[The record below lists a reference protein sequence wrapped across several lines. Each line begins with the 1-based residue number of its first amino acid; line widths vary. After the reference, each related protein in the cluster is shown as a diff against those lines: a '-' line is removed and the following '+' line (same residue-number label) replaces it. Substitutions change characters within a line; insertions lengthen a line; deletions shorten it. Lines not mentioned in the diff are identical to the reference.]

1 MSDENIGKLTLKL
14 VSHVHTENRY
24 HPLTGVYSQE
34 ESIPGWVWDV
44 RTAESTI
51 RPQTRGDSWLG
62 GHQAGLKDGTTKSY
76 WQSGTVEGIK
86 FDDITEI
93 RNGEFTTWTPI
104 TSTGR
109 YSVLYDEMQ
118 LYSDY
123 ATSGRFD
130 PLANEYDVNVYSLR
144 DDALE
149 TTVSVNLFER
159 DNELVR
165 KPVTFFKNV
174 ENFTGKIVDEKR
186 VSTID
191 SDSNILWDNISER
204 KSEFLIRDGK
214 VYLNGDYSKKIG
226 YVEADINRDVL
237 ETFYEDKGVGNDQG
251 RYVFSRYFPVADYSV
266 EIWILRADGSSFK
279 LKEVDNLN
287 FSSSEDYHFSF
298 DYDLGIGSLGGYQAP
313 DLVLLKDVGL
323 DDTEIIVYIDDEIMK
338 SYPDNGVI
346 EINGEKILYY
356 GKGRNRFYDCSRG
369 YDNTEVRTHDKF
381 SKVSDIQH
389 GAAILD
395 SERVFLKYIG
405 VPRIDY
411 EVVPYHYRTANSTQ
425 WLDVKAISNVES
437 NNIIQI
443 STVEPNLA
451 EVELEIDKDVIG
463 GLLYG
468 PLYYGTDVAKLTARA
483 LDSRGNPVE
492 DVELT
497 IVMEGETGN
506 LNGSL
511 QEYSSL
517 SNSRGEIYAFYNAP
531 YDEDSVMKQVDTV
544 THSGSDS
551 ILKLKEEIPVDTSA
565 SSITL
570 YQVLKHDGVFGTT
583 GLKLGITEAAN
594 DPTFTDDPT
603 KTIGACTV
611 STTAY
616 FEDAVSRFDNA
627 LAYVVVRNS
636 SGEDVRYQRKVVGVI
651 DHFDRDAAAG
661 AGNQFERGDLIKI
674 TFILDNQIPLLD
686 SGGTAQSISLIQKGP
701 SNTPKFETLPT
712 GEQEWNSYY
721 LDGVKVLVYEWLE
734 TKGTQTIIH
743 PITGEVGAY
752 YPLRPDGLT
761 NNTITFKDR
770 NLAVPE
776 PTNEDNNLGGYFVVA
791 PSVISFYAWG
801 KDPISGRI
809 VKSNKIKLKLVLP
822 VHLDGVKDPAGALPV
837 PYGFG
842 FVTEDFNVG
851 SGLGGANFITI
862 NSARAPL
869 YIDADPVITDT
880 GANTLPVQLKV
891 GF

>member
-1 MSDENIGKLTLKL
+1 MSSENIGKLTLSI

-24 HPLTGVYSQE
+24 HPLTGLYSQE
-34 ESIPGWVWDV
+34 ENINGWVWDV
-44 RTAESTI
+44 RTAETLTNPS
-51 RPQTRGDSWLG
+51 TRGNSWLG
-62 GHQAGLKDGTTKSY
+62 GHTVGLKDGTKKED
-76 WQSGTVEGIK
+76 WQSGTVEGLVYLDVK
-86 FDDITEI
+86 EI
-93 RNGEFTTWTPI
+93 REGEFTTWTPI
-104 TSTGR
+104 VETGR
-109 YSVLYDEMQ
+109 YSVYDTESH

-123 ATSGRFD
+123 STSGRFD
-130 PLANEYDVNVYSLR
+130 PLANEYGVNTYTLR
-144 DDALE
+144 DDALL
-149 TTVSVNLFER
+149 TSISVNIFER
-159 DNELVR
+159 DSEFVR
-165 KPVTFFKNV
+165 KPYIFFTNV
-174 ENFTGKIVDEKR
+174 ENFSGKIVDGKR
-186 VSTID
+186 VSTVD
-191 SDSNILWDNISER
+191 SSSNILWDNLAER
-204 KSEFLIRDGK
+204 KSEFVIKDGK

-226 YVEADINRDVL
+226 YVEAAVDKDVL
-237 ETFYEDKGVGNDQG
+237 ETFYENKGVGNDQG
-251 RYVFSRYFPVADYSV
+251 RYIFTDYFPVANYSV
-266 EIWILRADGSSFK
+266 EVWVLKADGSTFK
-279 LKEVDNLN
+279 LEEVDNLN
-287 FSSSEDYHFSF
+287 FSTSKQYHFSF

-313 DLVLLKDVGL
+313 DLVLLEDVGK
-323 DDTEIIVYIDDEIMK
+323 DDTEVVVYIDDKTMR

-369 YDNTEVRTHDKF
+369 YEGTEVKNHDKF

-389 GAAILD
+389 GAAVLD
-395 SERVFLKYIG
+395 SETVYLKYIA

-411 EVVPYHYRTANSTQ
+411 EVVPMGNRTANSTN
-425 WLDVKAISNVES
+425 WLDVKAISNIES

-451 EVELEIDKDVIG
+451 EVELEVDKDLIG
-463 GLLYG
+463 GLIYG

-497 IVMEGETGN
+497 IVFEGDTGN

-511 QEYSSL
+511 QQYSSL
-517 SNSRGEIYAFYNAP
+517 SNSRGEIYSFYNAP
-531 YDEDSVMKQVDTV
+531 YDEDSVMKQVDSV
-544 THSGSDS
+544 THSGANT
-551 ILKLKEEIPVDTSA
+551 ILKLKEDIPLDTA
-565 SSITL
+565 GSSITL
-570 YQVLKHDGVFGTT
+570 YQVLKHDGVIGTT
-583 GLKLGITEAAN
+583 GLKLAVSTAEN
-594 DPTFTDDPT
+594 EPNFSDHPT
-603 KTIGACTV
+603 KIIGPCTV

-627 LAYVVVRNS
+627 LAYVVVRDS
-636 SGEDVRYQRKVVGVI
+636 SGNDIRYQRKVIGVI
-651 DHFDRDAAAG
+651 DHFDRDIAASAG
-661 AGNQFERGDLIKI
+661 SQFERGDLIKI
-674 TFILDNQIPLLD
+674 TFILDNMIPLLD
-686 SGGTAQSISLIQKGP
+686 SGGTAQSISLIQKGA
-701 SNTPKFETLPT
+701 SDIPKFDTLPT
-712 GEQEWNSYY
+712 GEQEWNSSF

-761 NNTITFKDR
+761 TNSLTFEDR
-770 NLAVPE
+770 SLPIPE
-776 PTNEDNNLGGYFVVA
+776 PSNDDNNLGGYFVVA
-791 PSVISFYAWG
+791 PSVVSFYAWG

-869 YIDADPVITDT
+869 YIDADPAISDT
-880 GANTLPVQLKV
+880 GVNTLPVQLKV